1 MEFSNAMDIRKAW
14 KLKHKLI
21 AESILKNGD
30 YDHEQITRKVREA
43 LREVSSSLVNKSNI
57 RTMERDGQNER

>member
-1 MEFSNAMDIRKAW
+1 MGFSNAMDIRKAW

-43 LREVSSSLVNKSNI
+43 LRETDTGMGTEQHSRVMESN
-57 RTMERDGQNER
+57 RQAS

>member
-14 KLKHKLI
+14 NLKHKLI

-30 YDHEQITRKVREA
+30 YDHEQINQQVRDAMRKDNTSMVTEQRSRVME
-43 LREVSSSLVNKSNI
+43 SN
-57 RTMERDGQNER
+57 RQAS

>member
-21 AESILKNGD
+21 AESILKKGD
-30 YDHEQITRKVREA
+30 YDHEQINQQVRDA
-43 LREVSSSLVNKSNI
+43 MRENNTGVAAKQHSGVVESN
-57 RTMERDGQNER
+57 RQAS

>member
-1 MEFSNAMDIRKAW
+1 MDIRKAW

-30 YDHEQITRKVREA
+30 YDHEQINRKVRDA
-43 LREVSSSLVNKSNI
+43 MREDGATMDVQSKSRNI
-57 RTMERDGQNER
+57 DADYKNTRPS

>member
-30 YDHEQITRKVREA
+30 YDHEQINQQVRDAMRKDNTGMVTEQRSRVME
-43 LREVSSSLVNKSNI
+43 SN
-57 RTMERDGQNER
+57 RQAS

>member
-1 MEFSNAMDIRKAW
+1 MDIRKAW

-57 RTMERDGQNER
+57 RAMERDGQNER